1 MMVKSTILIAD
12 SQQKNRQLFK
22 SILKSEYELL
32 AADNEEKILE
42 LMHWYERQLAA
53 VILDFTDTVHM
64 DGYHVLKEW
73 QEDNVISRIPVIA
86 VCGAQDYRGEAA
98 CFLKGV
104 WDVIHM
110 PFEPEV
116 LRARVR
122 NVTARSELQT
132 LEHIQYIHKYDE
144 LTGIYNKN
152 RFLHRTEEILCRC
165 LKERFAFVH
174 MDIYQFHLVNQFYGI
189 SEADRLLQYIASL
202 IADIAGDSDRFTY
215 GRYRADVF
223 CFCMPF
229 EDEASFIKLM
239 EKLREDINKFHIEHD
254 LVPVFGIYIIDDHR
268 ENIITISDRANLA
281 AKKCKGSYIK
291 NYSFYDASM
300 SEKLVKEQKIIN
312 TMKKALSNEQFV
324 LYIQPKYDLH
334 TDRINGGE
342 VLVRWMI
349 PDKGIVPP
357 GEFIPVFERNGFI
370 AKLDYYVWEHT
381 CKIIREW
388 LDKGRKPFPV
398 SVNISRVSLYNPK
411 LADLIYNLVKQYGI
425 EPRLMQLELT
435 ESAYASNPDVIRAT
449 MARLQEYGFCILMD
463 DFGSGYSS
471 LNTLKD
477 IAVDIIKLDMNFF
490 KDSDRPG
497 RGENILASVVRMAK
511 WLEIPVIAEGVEK
524 ESQAVFLRS
533 IGCEYVQGY
542 YFAKPMPVDEYEQLA
557 FESAGLKK
565 EKEDGGRHDTDKLW
579 DSSSQMELLFSN
591 MLQAVAIFEY
601 TPDTG
606 AVDTIRVNNAYF
618 DLFGYSDLNR
628 MGSCMSG
635 IMDAGNREAVSA
647 AFKRAAVSKNVARCE
662 FCCTNGLGREQWIEM
677 KLKYMREIGGR
688 SVIFATLINI
698 TDQKEIER
706 ELYKY
711 RKVIL
716 SSESKVETILIV
728 DDIAM
733 SRKLLRNMFESRYH
747 ILEASN
753 GAQALEI
760 VRKNR
765 HIDLILL
772 DVIMP
777 VLDGRGFLKQKQKDA
792 SISQIP
798 VVIITTEDSPQQQI
812 HALSMGANDY
822 VVKPFIP
829 EVVIK
834 RVCNVLESQK
844 KASRLLKKAG
854 SSAQE
859 QSRYLAG
866 LVNRN
871 ESGQTVRAMQ
881 QSAGLQALLL
891 ISIHNLQQVYESAEC
906 IEADKIVL
914 EFAGRIRSCFTKSD
928 ILARY
933 RRNEFIIFVADAPS
947 RETVEKKCDELVCAV
962 RELETAE
969 NMLEYSVGAVLTEK
983 SEDSRHHSLM
993 ELLGYADEA
1002 LEQAKRMGRN
1012 QWYLYE
1018 RK

>member
-1 MMVKSTILIAD
+1 MVKSTILIAD
-12 SQQKNRQLFK
+12 SQEKNLRLYK
-22 SILKSEYELL
+22 SILKGEYELL
-32 AADNEEKILE
+32 EADNEQKALE

-64 DGYHVLKEW
+64 DGYDVLRQW
-73 QEDNVISRIPVIA
+73 QEDDVISRIPVIA
-86 VCGAQDYRGEAA
+86 VSRAEDEQAEAA
-98 CFLKGV
+98 CFQKGA
-104 WDVIHM
+104 WDVIRM
-110 PFEPEV
+110 PFEPEA

-122 NVTARSELQT
+122 NVTGRSELQT

-152 RFLHRTEEILCRC
+152 RFLHRTEEVLCRC
-165 LKERFAFVH
+165 FNERFAFVH

-189 SEADRLLQYIASL
+189 SEANRLLQYIAAL
-202 IADIAGDSDRFTY
+202 IVDMAGGSDRFTY

-229 EDEASFIKLM
+229 ENEAAVIKMM
-239 EKLREDINKFHIEHD
+239 EKLREDINQFHIEHD

-291 NYSFYDASM
+291 NYSFYNASM
-300 SEKLVKEQKIIN
+300 SEQLVKEQKIIN
-312 TMKKALSNEQFV
+312 TMKKALAKEQFV

-334 TDRINGGE
+334 TNRINGGE
-342 VLVRWMI
+342 VLVRWLL
-349 PDKGIVPP
+349 PDKGMVPP

-370 AKLDYYVWEHT
+370 AKLDYYVWEHA
-381 CKIIREW
+381 CKIIRAW
-388 LDKGRKPFPV
+388 LDQGRKPFPV
-398 SVNISRVSLYNPK
+398 SVNISRVSLYNPQ
-411 LADLIYNLVKQYGI
+411 LSEVIYNLVTQYGI

-435 ESAYASNPDVIRAT
+435 ESAYASNPDVIRNT

-477 IAVDIIKLDMNFF
+477 IAVDILKLDMDFF
-490 KDSDRPG
+490 KDSDKPG

-542 YFAKPMPVDEYEQLA
+542 YFAKPMPVEEYEHLA
-557 FESAGLKK
+557 FENTHLQK
-565 EKEDGGRHDTDKLW
+565 ERNGGASHDADKLW
-579 DSSSQMELLFSN
+579 DASSQMELLFSN

-606 AVDTIRVNNAYF
+606 AIDTIRVNNSYY
-618 DLFGYSDLNR
+618 DLFGYTDLNR
-628 MGSCMSG
+628 TGNSMPGK
-635 IMDAGNREAVSA
+635 IDAGYREGVAA
-647 AFKRAAVSKNVARCE
+647 AFEKVSVSKNVARCE
-662 FCCTNGLGREQWIEM
+662 FCCRGRTDSKQWIEM

-688 SVIFATLINI
+688 SVIFATLIDI
-698 TDQKEIER
+698 TDQKEIEK

-728 DDIAM
+728 DDIEM
-733 SRKLLRNMFESRYH
+733 SRKMLRNMFESEYN

-760 VRKNR
+760 VKKNSR

-777 VLDGRGFLKQKQKDA
+777 VMDGRGFLKHKQNDA

-798 VVIITTEDSPQQQI
+798 VVIITSEDSPQQQI

-829 EVVIK
+829 EVVIR

-844 KASRLLKKAG
+844 KASRLLLKAG
-854 SSAQE
+854 SSAKE

-866 LVNRN
+866 LYNRN
-871 ESGQTVRAMQ
+871 ESGQIQAMQ
-881 QSAGLQALLL
+881 KAAGLQALLL
-891 ISIHNLQQVYESAEC
+891 VYIHNLKQLYENAEC
-906 IEADKIVL
+906 RTADMAVL
-914 EFAGRIRSCFTKSD
+914 KFAGRIRSCFRKSD

-933 RRNEFIIFVADAPS
+933 QRNEFIIFLVDVPS
-947 RETVEKKCDELVCAV
+947 QETIQEKCDELVRAG
-962 RELETAE
+962 RELATAE
-969 NMLEYSVGAVLTEK
+969 NRLKYSVGAVVADRKAEHN
-983 SEDSRHHSLM
+983 SFM

-1002 LEQAKRMGRN
+1002 LERAKRMGGN